1 MCADKV
7 CDGEQ
12 VTEEG
17 DKVVV
22 TMRSGH
28 SVRARLVVGA
38 DGNASACRKFVQVR
52 TPPCH
57 SKPPSRLPVTLHNV
71 SDQYSMYSLSSTLLA
86 VLNASFNVSDKEG
99 SR

>member
-7 CDGEQ
+7 CGGEQ
-12 VTEEG
+12 VREEG

-38 DGNASACRKFVQVR
+38 DGNASACRKFVQVH
-52 TPPCH
+52 TPPPCPTPDRH
-57 SKPPSRLPVTLHNV
+57 LSPLYDTMHVIM
-71 SDQYSMYSLSSTLLA
+71 DQ
-86 VLNASFNVSDKEG
+86 
-99 SR
+99 

>member
-1 MCADKV
+1 MRAHKV

-12 VTEEG
+12 VREEG

-38 DGNASACRKFVQVR
+38 DGNASACRKFVQAR
-52 TPPCH
+52 TPPCPIPGCH
-57 SKPPSRLPVTLHNV
+57 LSPLYDTMHVIM
-71 SDQYSMYSLSSTLLA
+71 DQ
-86 VLNASFNVSDKEG
+86 
-99 SR
+99 